1 MGWEPHQKDLVLILA
16 RDMAARLATPMFVV
30 DAIGTLVFFS
40 SLTGYLYGP
49 IFNEAAEALLGQTFA
64 EIGEVPA
71 DHWAETFRSVERD
84 GKAIPREDLPIG
96 IALLEGRPAHR
107 ELDLIGA
114 DGVRRQLA
122 ATAIPLQR
130 HPTQT
135 VGAVALFWERS
146 PSDDGAASGT
156 EGEPTA

>member
-30 DAIGTLVFFS
+30 DAVGTLVFF
-40 SLTGYLYGP
+40 
-49 IFNEAAEALLGQTFA
+49 NEAAEPILGGTFA
-64 EIGEVPA
+64 DIGEVSVER
-71 DHWAETFRSVERD
+71 WTETFRSVDDD
-84 GKAIPREDLPIG
+84 GNPIPRTELPLG

-107 ELDLIGA
+107 TLDLIGA
-114 DGVRRQLA
+114 DGVLRHLA

-130 HPTQT
+130 HPTET

-146 PSDDGAASGT
+146 AESDA
-156 EGEPTA
+156 EGDAT